1 MTAYRKKAILF
12 LTITFVLGLLIG
24 ALLPGFFWHMRHR
37 GEGREG
43 NRIERRGQRSENHK
57 SRFEHMMF
65 RVIKPDSAQA
75 KELRQIFGETSEKIE
90 LLQSRSNSRMT
101 EIMDSMK
108 MKVNPILTDEQKKRF
123 EEFSARARERRLRDE
138 R

>member
-1 MTAYRKKAILF
+1 MTADRKKAILF
-12 LTITFVLGLLIG
+12 LSITFVLGLLIG
-24 ALLPGFFWHMRHR
+24 ALLPGFFWHMRH
-37 GEGREG
+37 GAEGREG
-43 NRIERRGQRSENHK
+43 NRMERRGQRPENHK
-57 SRFEHMMF
+57 TRFEHMMF

-75 KELRQIFGETSEKIE
+75 KELRQIFDETSGKIE
-90 LLQSRSNSRMT
+90 VLQSGSNTRMT

-123 EEFSARARERRLRDE
+123 EEFSARARERRLKNE